1 MANMKITSILATR
14 YRQLQVEMQDAIAH
28 SVVEDE
34 LNDILAPPEQLRS
47 KVIERARAE
56 LPTKPQL
63 ALGDRVKLTERGV
76 RLWRRQA
83 GIDWPNRRGTVRHI
97 TKHSEAHVQW
107 DGRKSTEVLAGV
119 ILERCSSPP
128 AEDV

>member
-1 MANMKITSILATR
+1 MPNMRITSILATR
-14 YRQLQVEMQDAIAH
+14 YRQLQVEMQDGIAH

-34 LNDILAPPEQLRS
+34 LNDIQAPPKQLRN

-56 LPTKPQL
+56 LSTKPQL

-107 DGRKSTEVLAGV
+107 DGRKSTEVLAVV
-119 ILERCSSPP
+119 ILARCNSPTS
-128 AEDV
+128 EDV

>member
-1 MANMKITSILATR
+1 MPNMRITSILATR
-14 YRQLQVEMQDAIAH
+14 YRQLQVEMQDGIAH

-34 LNDILAPPEQLRS
+34 LNDIQAPPKQLRN

-56 LPTKPQL
+56 LSTKPQL

-107 DGRKSTEVLAGV
+107 DGRKSTEVLAVV
-119 ILERCSSPP
+119 ILERCNSPTS
-128 AEDV
+128 EDV

>member
-1 MANMKITSILATR
+1 MANMRITSILATR
-14 YRQLQVEMQDAIAH
+14 YRQLQVEMQDGIVH

-34 LNDILAPPEQLRS
+34 LNDIQAPPKQLRN

-56 LPTKPQL
+56 LSTKPQL

-83 GIDWPNRRGTVRHI
+83 EIDWPNRRGTVRHI

-107 DGRKSTEVLAGV
+107 DGRKSTEVLAVV
-119 ILERCSSPP
+119 ILARCSSSPS
-128 AEDV
+128 EDV

>member
-1 MANMKITSILATR
+1 MPNMRITSILATR
-14 YRQLQVEMQDAIAH
+14 YRQLQVEMQDGIAH

-34 LNDILAPPEQLRS
+34 LNDIQAPPKQLRN

-56 LPTKPQL
+56 LSTKPQL

-76 RLWRRQA
+76 RLGKRQA
-83 GIDWPNRRGTVRHI
+83 KIDWPNRRGTVLHI

-107 DGRKSTEVLAGV
+107 DGRKSTEVLAVV
-119 ILERCSSPP
+119 ILERCSSPTS
-128 AEDV
+128 EDV